1 MRAIDADVLI
11 ADLKYDVYLDANDLL
26 YEELTDE
33 RREIIQF
40 DKDCKQNAID
50 MLDNAPTIKTKEI
63 KYFDEDEKVWKI
75 GSVIV
80 DENVE

>member
-75 GSVIV
+75 GRVIV
-80 DENVE
+80 DEL

>member
-11 ADLKYDVYLDANDLL
+11 ADLKYDVYLDANYLL

-33 RREIIQF
+33 RRETIQF

-63 KYFDEDEKVWKI
+63 KYFDEDESVWKI

-80 DENVE
+80 DEL